1 MIWQNPAPMDV
12 TELLVRDRFA
22 AALGARLVEAGPD
35 RVVLELEVAEHHRDT
50 GGAVATG
57 ALFSLADCA
66 MSLISNAAGPA
77 VAVAAHFTRRQE
89 SGRARMLQATVRPLL
104 PAADREVTWQA
115 IVTADGA
122 EVASFTG
129 TTLRVEHR

>member
-66 MSLISNAAGPA
+66 MSLISNAETTALA
-77 VAVAAHFTRRQE
+77 VATHLTR
-89 SGRARMLQATVRPLL
+89 SGDAGGARVLRADIRPAL
-104 PAADREVTWQA
+104 PAGDRETTWRA
-115 IVTADGA
+115 TLTADGV

-129 TTLRVEHR
+129 TTLRVGKS